1 MSLKAVGAGL
11 AVILEN
17 ISDLRVYA
25 PAELPDGLNEL
36 PCALILHAGTKPNV
50 AMGSGDATQEHRFRV
65 KLAVTRQD
73 LPSALNSLLDY
84 LDNTGAS
91 SVRAKINADPTLNS
105 SCNTAWVEGN
115 TGQGGFVWGGIM
127 YLGTEFE
134 IVAIE

>member
-17 ISDLRVYA
+17 ISGLRVYA
-25 PAELPDGLNEL
+25 PAELPSSLNEF
-36 PCALILHAGTKPNV
+36 PCAVILHSGTTYNV

-65 KLAVTRQD
+65 KLAVTSQD
-73 LPSALNSLLDY
+73 LPSALSNLLDY

-91 SVRAKINADPTLNS
+91 SVRAKINADQTLNA
-105 SCNTAWVEGN
+105 SCDTAWVEGN
-115 TGQGGFVWGGIM
+115 TGQGGFMWGGIM

-134 IVAIE
+134 VVAIE